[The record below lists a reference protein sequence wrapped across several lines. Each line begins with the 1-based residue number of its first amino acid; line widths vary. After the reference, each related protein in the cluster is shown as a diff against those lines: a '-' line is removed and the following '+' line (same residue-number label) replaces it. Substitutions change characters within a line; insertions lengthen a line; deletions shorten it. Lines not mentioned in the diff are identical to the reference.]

1 MTWAIVAW
9 FALQLPLAVLV
20 GKCMKFG
27 LAEPARQTS
36 AMRRRSVPRGTRLRA
51 DNPYPPRP
59 ARGDRANPQLFKVA
73 QARAKA
79 KAHEDQ
85 VPFGKPYR

>member
-27 LAEPARQTS
+27 LAEPASQTS
-36 AMRRRSVPRGTRLRA
+36 AMRRRSVPRGTPALR
-51 DNPYPPRP
+51 RQSVP
-59 ARGDRANPQLFKVA
+59 AAAG
-73 QARAKA
+73 ARRQGQPAA
-79 KAHEDQ
+79 
-85 VPFGKPYR
+85 F